1 MNIFSKLD
9 NLTDLTVNEKT
20 LVDYMKNNPE
30 RFVNMSAD
38 EISSACFVSIPTIYR
53 LCKKLDLNG
62 LAQLKVLVS
71 TSIRDYL
78 KEKNG
83 IDYNYP
89 FTQTETQYQIT
100 VKMKELY
107 EQTLTALNNLIDLD
121 QLRLIASALKKAKYI
136 DIYTSAGNTYSAEN
150 FKFQMAEIGCFVNV
164 PVEQYQQSLMAAASN
179 EKHIAIVISF
189 EGRGALVEQVVKLLK
204 KNKTPIV
211 LISSTSNKSMI
222 NLSDYNLYMNPNEN
236 HYNKIS
242 SFSTRLSLLY
252 LLDCIYTCYFKL
264 DYERNVKYKK
274 ETYLKMTKAKE
285 EMK

>member
-9 NLTDLTVNEKT
+9 NLTDLTANEQT

-38 EISSACFVSIPTIYR
+38 EISAACFVSIPTIYR
-53 LCKKLDLNG
+53 LCKKLKLNG
-62 LAQLKVLVS
+62 LSQLKMVVS
-71 TSIRDYL
+71 NSIRDYM

-89 FTQTETQYQIT
+89 FSQNETQYQIT

-107 EQTLTALNNLIDLD
+107 EQTLTTLNNLIDLE
-121 QLRLIASALKKAKYI
+121 QLRLIALALKKAKYI
-136 DIYTSAGNTYSAEN
+136 DIYTSAGNIYFAEN
-150 FKFQMAEIGCFVNV
+150 FKFQMSEIGVVVNV
-164 PVEQYQQSLMAAASN
+164 PVEQYQQSLAAAASN
-179 EKHIAIVISF
+179 EEHVAIVVSF
-189 EGRGALVEQVVKLLK
+189 EGRGMLVEQVMTLMK

-211 LISSTSNKSMI
+211 LISSTTNKTMI
-222 NLSDYNLYMNPNEN
+222 QSSDYNLYLNPNEN

-264 DYERNVKYKK
+264 DYDKNVKYKT
-274 ETYLKMTKAKE
+274 ETYMKMTKE
-285 EMK
+285 

>member
-9 NLTDLTVNEKT
+9 NLTDLTANEQT

-38 EISSACFVSIPTIYR
+38 EISAACFVSIPTIYR
-53 LCKKLDLNG
+53 LCKKLKLNG
-62 LAQLKVLVS
+62 LSQLKMIVS
-71 TSIRDYL
+71 NSIRDYM

-89 FTQTETQYQIT
+89 FSQNETQYQIT

-107 EQTLTALNNLIDLD
+107 EQTLTTLNNLIDLE
-121 QLRLIASALKKAKYI
+121 QLRLIALALKKAKYI
-136 DIYTSAGNTYSAEN
+136 DIYTSAGNIYFAEN
-150 FKFQMAEIGCFVNV
+150 FKFQMSEIGVVVNV
-164 PVEQYQQSLMAAASN
+164 PVEQYQQSLAAAASN
-179 EKHIAIVISF
+179 EEHVAIVVSF
-189 EGRGALVEQVVKLLK
+189 EGRGMLVEQVMTLLK

-211 LISSTSNKSMI
+211 LISSTTNKTMI
-222 NLSDYNLYMNPNEN
+222 QSSDYNLYLNPNEN

-264 DYERNVKYKK
+264 DYDKNVKYKT
-274 ETYLKMTKAKE
+274 ETYMKMTKE
-285 EMK
+285 

>member
-9 NLTDLTVNEKT
+9 NLTDLTANEQM

-38 EISSACFVSIPTIYR
+38 EISAACFVSIPTIYR
-53 LCKKLDLNG
+53 LCKKLKLNG
-62 LAQLKVLVS
+62 LSQLKMVVS
-71 TSIRDYL
+71 NSIRDYM

-89 FTQTETQYQIT
+89 FSQNETQYQIT

-107 EQTLTALNNLIDLD
+107 EQTLTTLNNLIDLE
-121 QLRLIASALKKAKYI
+121 QLRLIALALKKAKYI
-136 DIYTSAGNTYSAEN
+136 DIYTSAGNIYFAEN
-150 FKFQMAEIGCFVNV
+150 FKFQMSEIGVVVNV
-164 PVEQYQQSLMAAASN
+164 PVEQYQQSLAAAASN
-179 EKHIAIVISF
+179 EEHVAIVVSF
-189 EGRGALVEQVVKLLK
+189 EGRGMLVEQVMTLLK

-211 LISSTSNKSMI
+211 LISSTTNKTMI
-222 NLSDYNLYMNPNEN
+222 QSSDYNLYLNPNEN

-264 DYERNVKYKK
+264 DYDKNVKYKT
-274 ETYLKMTKAKE
+274 ETYMKMTKE
-285 EMK
+285 

>member
-9 NLTDLTVNEKT
+9 NLTDLTANEQT

-30 RFVNMSAD
+30 RFVNMSTD
-38 EISSACFVSIPTIYR
+38 EISAACFVSIPTIYR
-53 LCKKLDLNG
+53 LCKKLKLNG
-62 LAQLKVLVS
+62 LSQLKMVVS
-71 TSIRDYL
+71 NSIRDYM

-89 FTQTETQYQIT
+89 FSQNETQYQIT

-107 EQTLTALNNLIDLD
+107 EQTLTTLNNLIDLE
-121 QLRLIASALKKAKYI
+121 QLRLIALALKKAKYI
-136 DIYTSAGNTYSAEN
+136 DIYTSAGNIYFAEN
-150 FKFQMAEIGCFVNV
+150 FKFQMSEIGVVVNV
-164 PVEQYQQSLMAAASN
+164 PVEQYQQSLAAAASN
-179 EKHIAIVISF
+179 EEHVAIVVSF
-189 EGRGALVEQVVKLLK
+189 EGRGMLVEQVMTLLK

-211 LISSTSNKSMI
+211 LISSTTNKTMI
-222 NLSDYNLYMNPNEN
+222 QSSDYNLYLNPNEN

-264 DYERNVKYKK
+264 DYDKNVKYKT
-274 ETYLKMTKAKE
+274 ETYMKMTKE
-285 EMK
+285 

>member
-9 NLTDLTVNEKT
+9 NLTDLTANEQT

-38 EISSACFVSIPTIYR
+38 EISAACFVSIPTIYR
-53 LCKKLDLNG
+53 LCKKLKLNG
-62 LAQLKVLVS
+62 LSQLKMVVS
-71 TSIRDYL
+71 NSIRDYM

-89 FTQTETQYQIT
+89 FSQNETQYQIT

-107 EQTLTALNNLIDLD
+107 EQTLTTLNNLIDLE
-121 QLRLIASALKKAKYI
+121 QLRLIALALKKAKYI
-136 DIYTSAGNTYSAEN
+136 DIYTSAGNIYFAEN
-150 FKFQMAEIGCFVNV
+150 FKFQMSEIGVVVNV
-164 PVEQYQQSLMAAASN
+164 PVEQYQQSLAAAASN
-179 EKHIAIVISF
+179 EEHVAIVVSF
-189 EGRGALVEQVVKLLK
+189 EGRGMLVEQVMTLLK

-211 LISSTSNKSMI
+211 LISSTTNKTMI
-222 NLSDYNLYMNPNEN
+222 QSSDYNLYLNPNEN

-264 DYERNVKYKK
+264 DYDKNVKYKT
-274 ETYLKMTKAKE
+274 ETYMKMIKE
-285 EMK
+285 

>member
-9 NLTDLTVNEKT
+9 NLTDLTANEQT

-38 EISSACFVSIPTIYR
+38 EISAACFVSIPTIYR
-53 LCKKLDLNG
+53 LCKKLKLNG
-62 LAQLKVLVS
+62 LSQLKMVVS
-71 TSIRDYL
+71 NSIRDYM

-89 FTQTETQYQIT
+89 FSQNETQYQIT

-107 EQTLTALNNLIDLD
+107 EQTLTTLNNLIDLE
-121 QLRLIASALKKAKYI
+121 QLRLIALALKKAKYI
-136 DIYTSAGNTYSAEN
+136 DIYTSAGNIYFAEN
-150 FKFQMAEIGCFVNV
+150 FKFQMSEIGVVVNV
-164 PVEQYQQSLMAAASN
+164 PVEQYQQSLAAAASN
-179 EKHIAIVISF
+179 EEHVAIVVSF
-189 EGRGALVEQVVKLLK
+189 EGRGMLVEQVMTLLK

-211 LISSTSNKSMI
+211 LISSTTNKTMI
-222 NLSDYNLYMNPNEN
+222 QSSDYNLYLNPNEN

-242 SFSTRLSLLY
+242 SFSTRLSLLF

-264 DYERNVKYKK
+264 DYDKNVKYKT
-274 ETYLKMTKAKE
+274 ETYMKMTKE
-285 EMK
+285 

>member
-9 NLTDLTVNEKT
+9 NLTDLTTNEQT

-38 EISSACFVSIPTIYR
+38 EISAACFVSIPTIYR
-53 LCKKLDLNG
+53 LCKKLDISG

-78 KEKNG
+78 QENNG

-89 FTQTETQYQIT
+89 FTQNETQYQIT

-107 EQTLTALNNLIDLD
+107 EQTLNASNNLIDLE
-121 QLRLIASALKKAKYI
+121 QLRLIASALKKAQYI
-136 DIYTSAGNTYSAEN
+136 DVYTSAGNIYFAEN
-150 FKFQMAEIGCFVNV
+150 FKFQMAEIGRFVNV
-164 PVEQYQQSLMAAASN
+164 PLEQYQLSLTAASSDS
-179 EKHIAIVISF
+179 KHIAIVISF
-189 EGRGALVEQVVKLLK
+189 EGRGQNVEQVFRLLK
-204 KNKTPIV
+204 KNKTPII
-211 LISSTSNKSMI
+211 LISSTSNKTMI
-222 NLSDYNLYMNPNEN
+222 NQSDYNLYLNPNEN
-236 HYNKIS
+236 HYDKIS

-264 DYERNVKYKK
+264 DYEKNVAYKTS
-274 ETYLKMTKAKE
+274 TYLKMSQDNQH
-285 EMK
+285 

>member
-9 NLTDLTVNEKT
+9 NLTDLTANEQT

-38 EISSACFVSIPTIYR
+38 EISAACFVSIPTIYR
-53 LCKKLDLNG
+53 LCKKLKLNG
-62 LAQLKVLVS
+62 LSQLKMVVS
-71 TSIRDYL
+71 NSIRDYM

-89 FTQTETQYQIT
+89 FSQNETQYQIT
-100 VKMKELY
+100 VKMNELY
-107 EQTLTALNNLIDLD
+107 EQTLTTLNNLIDLE
-121 QLRLIASALKKAKYI
+121 QLRLIALALKKAKYI
-136 DIYTSAGNTYSAEN
+136 DIYTSAGNIYFAEN
-150 FKFQMAEIGCFVNV
+150 FKFQMSEIGVVVNV
-164 PVEQYQQSLMAAASN
+164 PVEQYQQSLAAAASN
-179 EKHIAIVISF
+179 EEHVAIVVSF
-189 EGRGALVEQVVKLLK
+189 EGRGMLVEQVMTLLK

-211 LISSTSNKSMI
+211 LISSTTNKTMI
-222 NLSDYNLYMNPNEN
+222 QSSDYNLYLNPNEN

-264 DYERNVKYKK
+264 DYDKNVKYKT
-274 ETYLKMTKAKE
+274 ETYMKMTKE
-285 EMK
+285 

>member
-9 NLTDLTVNEKT
+9 NLTDLTANEQT

-38 EISSACFVSIPTIYR
+38 EISAACFVSIPTIYR
-53 LCKKLDLNG
+53 LCKKLKLNG
-62 LAQLKVLVS
+62 LSQLKMVVS
-71 TSIRDYL
+71 NSIRDYM

-89 FTQTETQYQIT
+89 FSQNETQYQIT

-107 EQTLTALNNLIDLD
+107 EQTLTTLNNLIDLE
-121 QLRLIASALKKAKYI
+121 QLRLIALALKKAKYI
-136 DIYTSAGNTYSAEN
+136 DIYTSAGNIYFAEN
-150 FKFQMAEIGCFVNV
+150 FKFQMSEIGVVVNV
-164 PVEQYQQSLMAAASN
+164 PVEQYQQSLAAAASN
-179 EKHIAIVISF
+179 EEHVAIVVSF
-189 EGRGALVEQVVKLLK
+189 EGRGMLVEQVMTLLK

-211 LISSTSNKSMI
+211 LISSTTNKTMI
-222 NLSDYNLYMNPNEN
+222 QSSDYNLYLNPNEN

-264 DYERNVKYKK
+264 DYDKNVKYKT
-274 ETYLKMTKAKE
+274 ETYMKMSKE
-285 EMK
+285 

>member
-9 NLTDLTVNEKT
+9 NLTDLTANEQT

-38 EISSACFVSIPTIYR
+38 EISAACFVSIPTIYR
-53 LCKKLDLNG
+53 LCKKLKLNG
-62 LAQLKVLVS
+62 LSQLKMVVS
-71 TSIRDYL
+71 NSIRDYM

-89 FTQTETQYQIT
+89 FSQNETQYQIT

-107 EQTLTALNNLIDLD
+107 EQTLTTLNNLIDLE
-121 QLRLIASALKKAKYI
+121 QLRLIALALKKAMYI
-136 DIYTSAGNTYSAEN
+136 DIYTSAGNIYFAEN
-150 FKFQMAEIGCFVNV
+150 FKFQMSEIGVVVNV
-164 PVEQYQQSLMAAASN
+164 PVEQYQQSLAAAASN
-179 EKHIAIVISF
+179 EEHVAIVVSF
-189 EGRGALVEQVVKLLK
+189 EGRGMLVEQVMTLLK

-211 LISSTSNKSMI
+211 LISSTTNKTMI
-222 NLSDYNLYMNPNEN
+222 QSSDYNLYLNPNEN

-264 DYERNVKYKK
+264 DYDKNVKYKT
-274 ETYLKMTKAKE
+274 ETYMKMTKE
-285 EMK
+285 

>member
-9 NLTDLTVNEKT
+9 NLTDLTANEQT

-38 EISSACFVSIPTIYR
+38 EISAACFVSIPTIYR
-53 LCKKLDLNG
+53 LCKKLKLNG
-62 LAQLKVLVS
+62 LSQLKMVVS
-71 TSIRDYL
+71 NSIRDYM

-89 FTQTETQYQIT
+89 FSQNETQYQIT

-107 EQTLTALNNLIDLD
+107 EQTLTTLNNLIDLE
-121 QLRLIASALKKAKYI
+121 QLRLIALALKKAKYI
-136 DIYTSAGNTYSAEN
+136 DIYTSAGNIYFAEN
-150 FKFQMAEIGCFVNV
+150 FKFQMSEIGVVVNV
-164 PVEQYQQSLMAAASN
+164 PVEQYQQSLAAAASN
-179 EKHIAIVISF
+179 EEHVAIVVSF
-189 EGRGALVEQVVKLLK
+189 EGRGMLVEQVMMLLK

-211 LISSTSNKSMI
+211 LISSTTNKTMI
-222 NLSDYNLYMNPNEN
+222 QSSDYNLYLNPNEN

-264 DYERNVKYKK
+264 DYDKNVKYKT
-274 ETYLKMTKAKE
+274 ETYMKMTKE
-285 EMK
+285 

>member
-9 NLTDLTVNEKT
+9 NLTDLTANEQT

-38 EISSACFVSIPTIYR
+38 EISAACFVSIPTIYR
-53 LCKKLDLNG
+53 LCKKLKLNG
-62 LAQLKVLVS
+62 LSQLKMVVS
-71 TSIRDYL
+71 NSIRDYM

-89 FTQTETQYQIT
+89 FSQNETQYQIT

-107 EQTLTALNNLIDLD
+107 EQTLTTLNNLIDLE
-121 QLRLIASALKKAKYI
+121 QLRLIALALKKAKYI
-136 DIYTSAGNTYSAEN
+136 DIYTSAGNIYFAEN
-150 FKFQMAEIGCFVNV
+150 FKFQMSEIGVVVNV
-164 PVEQYQQSLMAAASN
+164 PVEQYQQSLAAAASN
-179 EKHIAIVISF
+179 EEHVAIVVSF
-189 EGRGALVEQVVKLLK
+189 EGRGMLVEQVMTLLK
-204 KNKTPIV
+204 KNKTSIV
-211 LISSTSNKSMI
+211 LISSTTNKTMI
-222 NLSDYNLYMNPNEN
+222 QSSDYNLYLNPNEN

-264 DYERNVKYKK
+264 DYDKNVKYKT
-274 ETYLKMTKAKE
+274 ETYMKMTKE
-285 EMK
+285 

>member
-9 NLTDLTVNEKT
+9 NLTDLTANEQT
-20 LVDYMKNNPE
+20 LVDYMKNNTE

-38 EISSACFVSIPTIYR
+38 EISAACFVSIPTIYR
-53 LCKKLDLNG
+53 LCKKLKLNG
-62 LAQLKVLVS
+62 LSQLKMVVS
-71 TSIRDYL
+71 NSIRDYM

-89 FTQTETQYQIT
+89 FSQNETQYQIT

-107 EQTLTALNNLIDLD
+107 EQTLTTLNNLIDLE
-121 QLRLIASALKKAKYI
+121 QLRLIALALKKAKYI
-136 DIYTSAGNTYSAEN
+136 DIYTSAGNIYFAEN
-150 FKFQMAEIGCFVNV
+150 FKFQMSEIGVVVNV
-164 PVEQYQQSLMAAASN
+164 PVEQYQQSLAAAASN
-179 EKHIAIVISF
+179 EEHVAIVVSF
-189 EGRGALVEQVVKLLK
+189 EGRGMLVEQVMTLLK

-211 LISSTSNKSMI
+211 LISSTTNKTMI
-222 NLSDYNLYMNPNEN
+222 QSSDYNLYLNPNEN

-264 DYERNVKYKK
+264 DYDKNVKYKT
-274 ETYLKMTKAKE
+274 ETYMKMTKE
-285 EMK
+285 

>member
-9 NLTDLTVNEKT
+9 NLTDLTANEQT

-38 EISSACFVSIPTIYR
+38 EISAACFVSIPTIYR
-53 LCKKLDLNG
+53 LCKKLKLNG
-62 LAQLKVLVS
+62 LSQLKMVVS
-71 TSIRDYL
+71 NSICDYM

-89 FTQTETQYQIT
+89 FSQNETQYQIT
-100 VKMKELY
+100 VKMKELH
-107 EQTLTALNNLIDLD
+107 EQTLTTLNNLIDLE
-121 QLRLIASALKKAKYI
+121 QLRLIALALKKAKYI
-136 DIYTSAGNTYSAEN
+136 DIYTSAGNIYFAEN
-150 FKFQMAEIGCFVNV
+150 FKFQMSEIGVAVNV
-164 PVEQYQQSLMAAASN
+164 PVEQYQQSLAAAASN
-179 EKHIAIVISF
+179 EEHVAIVVSF
-189 EGRGALVEQVVKLLK
+189 EGRGMLVEQVMTLLK

-211 LISSTSNKSMI
+211 LISSTTNKTMI
-222 NLSDYNLYMNPNEN
+222 QSSDYNLYLNPNEN

-264 DYERNVKYKK
+264 DYDKNVKYKT
-274 ETYLKMTKAKE
+274 ETYMKMTKE
-285 EMK
+285 

>member
-9 NLTDLTVNEKT
+9 NLTDLTANEQT

-38 EISSACFVSIPTIYR
+38 EISAACFVSIPTIYR
-53 LCKKLDLNG
+53 LCKKLKLNG
-62 LAQLKVLVS
+62 LSQLKMVVS
-71 TSIRDYL
+71 NSIRDYM

-89 FTQTETQYQIT
+89 FSQNETQYQIT

-107 EQTLTALNNLIDLD
+107 EQTLTTLNNLIDLE
-121 QLRLIASALKKAKYI
+121 QLRLIALALKKAKYI
-136 DIYTSAGNTYSAEN
+136 DIYTSAGNIYFAEN
-150 FKFQMAEIGCFVNV
+150 FKFQMSEIGVVVNV
-164 PVEQYQQSLMAAASN
+164 PVEQYQQSLAAAASN
-179 EKHIAIVISF
+179 EEHVAIVVSF
-189 EGRGALVEQVVKLLK
+189 EGRGMLVEQVMTLLK

-211 LISSTSNKSMI
+211 LISSTTNTTMI
-222 NLSDYNLYMNPNEN
+222 QSSDYNLYLNPNEN

-264 DYERNVKYKK
+264 DYDKNVKYKT
-274 ETYLKMTKAKE
+274 ETYMKMTKE
-285 EMK
+285 

>member
-9 NLTDLTVNEKT
+9 NLTDLTANEQT

-38 EISSACFVSIPTIYR
+38 EISAACFVSIPTIYR
-53 LCKKLDLNG
+53 LCKKLKLNG
-62 LAQLKVLVS
+62 LSQLKMVVS
-71 TSIRDYL
+71 NSIRDYM

-89 FTQTETQYQIT
+89 FSQNETQYQIT

-107 EQTLTALNNLIDLD
+107 EQTLTTLNNLIDLE
-121 QLRLIASALKKAKYI
+121 QLRLIALALKKAKYI
-136 DIYTSAGNTYSAEN
+136 DIYTSAGNIYFAEN
-150 FKFQMAEIGCFVNV
+150 FKFQMSEIGVAVNV
-164 PVEQYQQSLMAAASN
+164 PVEQYQQSLAAAASN
-179 EKHIAIVISF
+179 EEHVAIVVSF
-189 EGRGALVEQVVKLLK
+189 EGRGMLVEQVMTLLK

-211 LISSTSNKSMI
+211 LISSTTNKTMI
-222 NLSDYNLYMNPNEN
+222 QSSDYNLYLNPNEN

-264 DYERNVKYKK
+264 DYDKNVKYKT
-274 ETYLKMTKAKE
+274 ETYMKMTKE
-285 EMK
+285 

>member
-9 NLTDLTVNEKT
+9 NLTDLTANEQT

-38 EISSACFVSIPTIYR
+38 EISAACFVSIPTIYR
-53 LCKKLDLNG
+53 LCKKLKLNG
-62 LAQLKVLVS
+62 LSQLKMVVS
-71 TSIRDYL
+71 NSICDYM

-89 FTQTETQYQIT
+89 FSQNETQYQIT
-100 VKMKELY
+100 VKMKELH
-107 EQTLTALNNLIDLD
+107 EQTLTTLNNLIDLE
-121 QLRLIASALKKAKYI
+121 QLRLIALALKKAKYI
-136 DIYTSAGNTYSAEN
+136 DIYTSAGNIYFAEN
-150 FKFQMAEIGCFVNV
+150 FKFQMSEIGVVVNV
-164 PVEQYQQSLMAAASN
+164 PVEQYQQSLAAAASN
-179 EKHIAIVISF
+179 EEHVAIVVSF
-189 EGRGALVEQVVKLLK
+189 EGRGMLVEQVMTLLK

-211 LISSTSNKSMI
+211 LISSTTNKTMI
-222 NLSDYNLYMNPNEN
+222 QSSDYNLYLNPNEN

-264 DYERNVKYKK
+264 DYDKNVKYKT
-274 ETYLKMTKAKE
+274 ETYMKMTKE
-285 EMK
+285 

>member
-9 NLTDLTVNEKT
+9 NLTDLTANEQT

-38 EISSACFVSIPTIYR
+38 EISAACFVSIPTIYR
-53 LCKKLDLNG
+53 LCKKLKLNG
-62 LAQLKVLVS
+62 LSQLKMVVS
-71 TSIRDYL
+71 NSIRDYM

-89 FTQTETQYQIT
+89 FSQNETQYQIT

-107 EQTLTALNNLIDLD
+107 EQTLTTLNNLIDLE
-121 QLRLIASALKKAKYI
+121 QLRLIALALKKAKYI
-136 DIYTSAGNTYSAEN
+136 DIYTSAGNIYFAEN
-150 FKFQMAEIGCFVNV
+150 FKFQMSEIGVVVNV
-164 PVEQYQQSLMAAASN
+164 PVEQYQQSLAAAASN
-179 EKHIAIVISF
+179 EEHVAIVVSF
-189 EGRGALVEQVVKLLK
+189 EGRGMLVEQVMTLLK

-211 LISSTSNKSMI
+211 LISSTTNKTMI
-222 NLSDYNLYMNPNEN
+222 HSSDYNLYLNPNEN

-264 DYERNVKYKK
+264 DYDKNVKYKT
-274 ETYLKMTKAKE
+274 ETYMKMTKE
-285 EMK
+285 

>member
-9 NLTDLTVNEKT
+9 NLTDLTANEQT

-38 EISSACFVSIPTIYR
+38 EISAACFVSIPTIYR
-53 LCKKLDLNG
+53 LCKKLKLNG
-62 LAQLKVLVS
+62 LSQLKMVVS
-71 TSIRDYL
+71 NSIRDYM

-89 FTQTETQYQIT
+89 FSQNETQYQIT

-107 EQTLTALNNLIDLD
+107 EQTLTTLNNLIDLE
-121 QLRLIASALKKAKYI
+121 QLRLIALALKKAKYI
-136 DIYTSAGNTYSAEN
+136 DIYTSAGNIYFAEN
-150 FKFQMAEIGCFVNV
+150 FKFQMSEIGVVVNV
-164 PVEQYQQSLMAAASN
+164 PVEQYQQSLAAAASN
-179 EKHIAIVISF
+179 EEHVAIVVSF
-189 EGRGALVEQVVKLLK
+189 EGRGMLVEQVMTLLK

-211 LISSTSNKSMI
+211 LISSTTNKTMI
-222 NLSDYNLYMNPNEN
+222 QSSDYNLYLNPNEN

-242 SFSTRLSLLY
+242 SFASRLSLLY

-264 DYERNVKYKK
+264 DYDKNVKYKT
-274 ETYLKMTKAKE
+274 ETYMKMTKE
-285 EMK
+285 

>member
-9 NLTDLTVNEKT
+9 NLTDLTANEQT

-38 EISSACFVSIPTIYR
+38 EISAACFVSIPTIYR
-53 LCKKLDLNG
+53 LCKKLKLNG
-62 LAQLKVLVS
+62 LSQLKMVVS
-71 TSIRDYL
+71 NSIRDYM

-89 FTQTETQYQIT
+89 FSQNETQYQIT

-107 EQTLTALNNLIDLD
+107 EQTLTTLNNLIDLE
-121 QLRLIASALKKAKYI
+121 QLRLIALALKKAKYI
-136 DIYTSAGNTYSAEN
+136 DIYTSAGNIYFAEN
-150 FKFQMAEIGCFVNV
+150 FKFQMSEIGVVVNV
-164 PVEQYQQSLMAAASN
+164 PVEQYQQSLAAAASN
-179 EKHIAIVISF
+179 EEHVAIVVSF
-189 EGRGALVEQVVKLLK
+189 EGRGMLVEQVMTLLK
-204 KNKTPIV
+204 KNKTQIV
-211 LISSTSNKSMI
+211 LISSTTNKTMI
-222 NLSDYNLYMNPNEN
+222 QSSDYNLYLNPNEN

-264 DYERNVKYKK
+264 DYDKNVKYKT
-274 ETYLKMTKAKE
+274 ETYMKMTKE
-285 EMK
+285 

>member
-9 NLTDLTVNEKT
+9 NLTDLTANEQT

-38 EISSACFVSIPTIYR
+38 EISAACFVSIPTIYR
-53 LCKKLDLNG
+53 LCKKLKLNG
-62 LAQLKVLVS
+62 LSQLKMVVS
-71 TSIRDYL
+71 NSIRDYM

-89 FTQTETQYQIT
+89 FSQNETQYQIT

-107 EQTLTALNNLIDLD
+107 EQTLTTLNNLIDLE
-121 QLRLIASALKKAKYI
+121 QLRLIALALKKAKYI
-136 DIYTSAGNTYSAEN
+136 DIYTSAGNIYFAEN
-150 FKFQMAEIGCFVNV
+150 FKFQMSEIGVVVNV
-164 PVEQYQQSLMAAASN
+164 PVEQYQQSLAAAASN
-179 EKHIAIVISF
+179 EEHVAIVVSF
-189 EGRGALVEQVVKLLK
+189 ESRGMLVEQVMTLLK

-211 LISSTSNKSMI
+211 LISSTTNKTMI
-222 NLSDYNLYMNPNEN
+222 QSSDYNLYLNPNEN

-264 DYERNVKYKK
+264 DYDKNVKYKT
-274 ETYLKMTKAKE
+274 ETYMKMIKE
-285 EMK
+285 

>member
-9 NLTDLTVNEKT
+9 NLTDLTANEQT

-38 EISSACFVSIPTIYR
+38 EISAACFVSIPTIYR
-53 LCKKLDLNG
+53 LCKKLKLNG
-62 LAQLKVLVS
+62 LSQLKMVVS
-71 TSIRDYL
+71 NSIRDYM

-89 FTQTETQYQIT
+89 FSQNETQYQIT

-107 EQTLTALNNLIDLD
+107 GQTLTTLNNLIDLE
-121 QLRLIASALKKAKYI
+121 QLRLIALALKKAKYI
-136 DIYTSAGNTYSAEN
+136 DIYTSAGNIYFAEN
-150 FKFQMAEIGCFVNV
+150 FKFQMSEIGVVVNV
-164 PVEQYQQSLMAAASN
+164 PVEQYQQSLAAAASN
-179 EKHIAIVISF
+179 EEHVAIVVSF
-189 EGRGALVEQVVKLLK
+189 EGRGMLVEQVMTLLK

-211 LISSTSNKSMI
+211 LISSTTNKTMI
-222 NLSDYNLYMNPNEN
+222 QSSDYNLYLNPNEN

-264 DYERNVKYKK
+264 DYDKNVKYKT
-274 ETYLKMTKAKE
+274 ETYMKMTKE
-285 EMK
+285 

>member
-9 NLTDLTVNEKT
+9 NLTDLTANEQT

-38 EISSACFVSIPTIYR
+38 EISAACFVSIPTIYR
-53 LCKKLDLNG
+53 LCKKLKLNG
-62 LAQLKVLVS
+62 LSQLKMVVS
-71 TSIRDYL
+71 NSIRDYM

-89 FTQTETQYQIT
+89 FTQNETQYQIT

-107 EQTLTALNNLIDLD
+107 EQTLTTLNNLIDLE
-121 QLRLIASALKKAKYI
+121 QLRLIALALKKAKYI
-136 DIYTSAGNTYSAEN
+136 DIYTSAGNIYFAEN
-150 FKFQMAEIGCFVNV
+150 FKFQMSEIGVVVNV
-164 PVEQYQQSLMAAASN
+164 PVEQYQQSLAAAASN
-179 EKHIAIVISF
+179 EEHVAIVVSF
-189 EGRGALVEQVVKLLK
+189 EGRGMLVEQVMTLLK

-211 LISSTSNKSMI
+211 LISSTTNKTMI
-222 NLSDYNLYMNPNEN
+222 QSSDYNLYLNPNEN

-264 DYERNVKYKK
+264 DYDKNVKYKT
-274 ETYLKMTKAKE
+274 ETYMKMTKE
-285 EMK
+285 

>member
-9 NLTDLTVNEKT
+9 NLTDLTANEQT

-38 EISSACFVSIPTIYR
+38 EISAACFVSIPTIYR
-53 LCKKLDLNG
+53 LCKKLKLNG
-62 LAQLKVLVS
+62 LSQLKMVVS
-71 TSIRDYL
+71 NSIRDYM

-89 FTQTETQYQIT
+89 FSQNETQYQIT

-107 EQTLTALNNLIDLD
+107 EQTLTTLNNLIDLE
-121 QLRLIASALKKAKYI
+121 QLRLIALALKKAKYI
-136 DIYTSAGNTYSAEN
+136 DIYTSAGNIYFAEN
-150 FKFQMAEIGCFVNV
+150 FKFQMSEIGVVVNV
-164 PVEQYQQSLMAAASN
+164 PVEQYQQSLAAAASN
-179 EKHIAIVISF
+179 EEHVAIVVSF
-189 EGRGALVEQVVKLLK
+189 EGRGMLVEQIMTLLK

-211 LISSTSNKSMI
+211 LISSTTNKTMI
-222 NLSDYNLYMNPNEN
+222 QSSDYNLYLNPNEN

-264 DYERNVKYKK
+264 DYDKNVKYKT
-274 ETYLKMTKAKE
+274 ETYMKMTKE
-285 EMK
+285 

>member
-9 NLTDLTVNEKT
+9 NLTDLTANEQT

-38 EISSACFVSIPTIYR
+38 EISAACFVSIPTIYR
-53 LCKKLDLNG
+53 LCKKLKLNG
-62 LAQLKVLVS
+62 LSQLKMVVS
-71 TSIRDYL
+71 NSIRDYM
-78 KEKNG
+78 KEKNS

-89 FTQTETQYQIT
+89 FSQNETQYQIT

-107 EQTLTALNNLIDLD
+107 EQTLTTLNNLIDLE
-121 QLRLIASALKKAKYI
+121 QLRLIALALKKAKYI
-136 DIYTSAGNTYSAEN
+136 DIYTSAGNIYFAEN
-150 FKFQMAEIGCFVNV
+150 FKFQMSEIGVVVNV
-164 PVEQYQQSLMAAASN
+164 PVEQYQQSLAAAASN
-179 EKHIAIVISF
+179 EEHVAIVVSF
-189 EGRGALVEQVVKLLK
+189 EGRGMLVEQVMTLLK

-211 LISSTSNKSMI
+211 LISSTTNKTMI
-222 NLSDYNLYMNPNEN
+222 QSSDYNLYLNPNEN

-264 DYERNVKYKK
+264 DYDKNVKYNRNVY
-274 ETYLKMTKAKE
+274 EDD
-285 EMK
+285 

>member
-9 NLTDLTVNEKT
+9 NLTDLTANEQT

-38 EISSACFVSIPTIYR
+38 EISAACFVSIPTIYR
-53 LCKKLDLNG
+53 LCKKLKLNG
-62 LAQLKVLVS
+62 LSQLKMVVS
-71 TSIRDYL
+71 NSIRDYM

-89 FTQTETQYQIT
+89 FSQNETQYQIT

-107 EQTLTALNNLIDLD
+107 EQTLTTLNNLIDLE
-121 QLRLIASALKKAKYI
+121 QLRLIALALKKAKYI
-136 DIYTSAGNTYSAEN
+136 DIYTSAGNIYFAEN
-150 FKFQMAEIGCFVNV
+150 FKFQMSEIGVVVNV
-164 PVEQYQQSLMAAASN
+164 PVEQYQQSLAAAASN
-179 EKHIAIVISF
+179 EEHVAIVVSF
-189 EGRGALVEQVVKLLK
+189 EGRGMLVEQVMTLLK

-211 LISSTSNKSMI
+211 LISSTTNKTMI
-222 NLSDYNLYMNPNEN
+222 QSSDYNLYLNPNEN

-264 DYERNVKYKK
+264 DYDKNVKYKT
-274 ETYLKMTKAKE
+274 ETYMKMTKE
-285 EMK
+285 

>member
-9 NLTDLTVNEKT
+9 NLTDLTANEQT

-38 EISSACFVSIPTIYR
+38 EISAACFVSIPTIYR
-53 LCKKLDLNG
+53 LCKKLKLNG
-62 LAQLKVLVS
+62 LSQLKMVVS
-71 TSIRDYL
+71 NSIRDYM

-89 FTQTETQYQIT
+89 FSQNETQYQIT
-100 VKMKELY
+100 VKMKELH
-107 EQTLTALNNLIDLD
+107 EQTLTTLNNLIDLE
-121 QLRLIASALKKAKYI
+121 QLRLIALALKKAKYI
-136 DIYTSAGNTYSAEN
+136 DIYTSAGNIYFAEN
-150 FKFQMAEIGCFVNV
+150 FKFQMSEIGVVVNV
-164 PVEQYQQSLMAAASN
+164 PVEQYQQSLAAAASN
-179 EKHIAIVISF
+179 EEHVAIVVSF
-189 EGRGALVEQVVKLLK
+189 EGRGMLVEQVMTLLK

-211 LISSTSNKSMI
+211 LISSTTNKTMI
-222 NLSDYNLYMNPNEN
+222 QSSDYNLYLNPNEN

-264 DYERNVKYKK
+264 DYDKNVKYKT
-274 ETYLKMTKAKE
+274 ETYMKMTKE
-285 EMK
+285 